1 MVDIVDKLIGITK
14 DMHDELEASK
24 EQMLQLEKKRVLY
37 QAELVHLKHKVARRD
52 QAIVDLKDRVHVE
65 TSGHARYVALT
76 KELKGVMSETDR
88 AALKAPCEKRAAS
101 IVDRFQGRFD
111 ELYASHTEADEDAEK
126 AYKEKARK
134 VADQFKAKAS
144 SAASESLKSPI
155 GKKAGK
161 GKKPEN
167 GEPKQKRQGLRSA
180 QNRHMSAVTPEWN
193 EIKKAA
199 QAKKQTWPQLFNY
212 AKTRWDALP
221 EAEKKVYQDAFEAE
235 KAARDAAK
243 IANGEKVPKKSA
255 ASKSNGQKS
264 AASNSAD
271 EDEENGAAA
280 AAAAEEAEEDAAEE
294 GEEDAAEEDAGQ
306 GDTEAGESD
315 DDDDDDDDAKP
326 AQSTQGNHD
335 EEDGNSSASDPDA

>member
-1 MVDIVDKLIGITK
+1 MVDVVDKLLVITK
-14 DMHDELEASK
+14 DMHEELEASK
-24 EQMLQLEKKRVLY
+24 EKMLQLEKKRVLY
-37 QAELVHLKHKVARRD
+37 QAELVHLRHKVARRD

-88 AALKAPCEKRAAS
+88 AALKAPCEKRAGS
-101 IVDRFQGRFD
+101 IVDRFQGKFD
-111 ELYASHTEADEDAEK
+111 ELYASHAEADEDAEK

-134 VADQFKAKAS
+134 VADQFNAKAS
-144 SAASESLKSPI
+144 SAASKSLKSPI

-199 QAKKQTWPQLFNY
+199 QAKKENYPALFNY

-221 EAEKKVYQDAFEAE
+221 AEEKKVYQDAFEAE

-243 IANGEKVPKKSA
+243 IASGEMKPKKPTA
-255 ASKSNGQKS
+255 GKSNGQKP
-264 AASNSAD
+264 
-271 EDEENGAAA
+271 AAA
-280 AAAAEEAEEDAAEE
+280 TEVEAGEEDAAEEAEEDAGE
-294 GEEDAAEEDAGQ
+294 EEDAEQ
-306 GDTEAGESD
+306 NDTEAAES
-315 DDDDDDDDAKP
+315 DDDDAKP
-326 AQSTQGNHD
+326 AGGVTQGNDD
-335 EEDGNSSASDPDA
+335 EDDGNSSASEPDA